1 MQHFDALTLTNRDAM
16 KIPIAFVLLSVI
28 PAFGL
33 AAQGDEAPTYLV
45 HFGDLNLQSAGG
57 SESLYSRIRKGA
69 EIVCGT
75 FDAKEVAK
83 AALHKRCME
92 EAIADAV
99 TQVNQP
105 HLTACYLAH
114 NHGRAPLVV
123 SSTLGSR
130 ASTALQVSR

>member
-1 MQHFDALTLTNRDAM
+1 M
-16 KIPIAFVLLSVI
+16 KIPIAFVLLSSI

-33 AAQGDEAPTYLV
+33 AAQGDEAPTYQV

-75 FDAKEVAK
+75 FDAREVAK
-83 AALHKRCME
+83 AAQHKHCME

-99 TQVNQP
+99 AQVNHP
-105 HLTACYLAH
+105 RLTACYLAH
-114 NHGRAPLVV
+114 NHGRPPLVV
-123 SSTLGSR
+123 SSTPGSG
-130 ASTALQVSR
+130 ATTALHVSR